1 MMESRFNAM
10 TKMASRVHRTQKQQR
25 DTSAKIAAHWHILK
39 YPKNKPMKTKTPRR
53 ESHAKMM
60 LGLAMTR
67 LARLNAGTAQFH
79 EITIAA
85 KEIERWKQALAD
97 ESVPLVRK

>member
-1 MMESRFNAM
+1 VNSCKETWLARPF
-10 TKMASRVHRTQKQQR
+10 
-25 DTSAKIAAHWHILK
+25 
-39 YPKNKPMKTKTPRR
+39 YKPMRTKTPRR

-67 LARLNAGTAQFH
+67 LARLNAGTAQLH

-85 KEIERWKQALAD
+85 KEVERWEKTLAH
-97 ESVPLVRK
+97 ESLPLTSARK

>member
-1 MMESRFNAM
+1 
-10 TKMASRVHRTQKQQR
+10 
-25 DTSAKIAAHWHILK
+25 
-39 YPKNKPMKTKTPRR
+39 MKTKTPRR

-67 LARLNAGTAQFH
+67 LARLNAGTAQLH

-85 KEIERWKQALAD
+85 KEVERWKKALAD
-97 ESVPLVRK
+97 ESLPLIGKPVNVSVK

>member
-1 MMESRFNAM
+1 MGTPF
-10 TKMASRVHRTQKQQR
+10 
-25 DTSAKIAAHWHILK
+25 
-39 YPKNKPMKTKTPRR
+39 YKPMKTKTPRPRR

-67 LARLNAGTAQFH
+67 LARLNAGTTQFS

-85 KEIERWKQALAD
+85 QEVERWKQTLAD
-97 ESVPLVRK
+97 ESSPLVRK

>member
-1 MMESRFNAM
+1 
-10 TKMASRVHRTQKQQR
+10 
-25 DTSAKIAAHWHILK
+25 
-39 YPKNKPMKTKTPRR
+39 MKTRTKR

-67 LARLNAGTAQFH
+67 LARLNAGTAQFS

-85 KEIERWKQALAD
+85 KEVERWKQALAD
-97 ESVPLVRK
+97 ESSPLTAARK

>member
-1 MMESRFNAM
+1 M
-10 TKMASRVHRTQKQQR
+10 KKQ
-25 DTSAKIAAHWHILK
+25 
-39 YPKNKPMKTKTPRR
+39 PRR

-67 LARLNAGTAQFH
+67 LARLNTGTAQFS

-85 KEIERWKQALAD
+85 QEVERWKQALID
-97 ESVPLVRK
+97 ESLPLIRK

>member
-1 MMESRFNAM
+1 
-10 TKMASRVHRTQKQQR
+10 
-25 DTSAKIAAHWHILK
+25 
-39 YPKNKPMKTKTPRR
+39 MKTKTPRPGR

-67 LARLNAGTAQFH
+67 LARLNAGTAQLH

-85 KEIERWKQALAD
+85 KEVERWEKTLAD
-97 ESVPLVRK
+97 ESLPLIRKPVNVSVK

>member
-1 MMESRFNAM
+1 MGTPFYE
-10 TKMASRVHRTQKQQR
+10 
-25 DTSAKIAAHWHILK
+25 
-39 YPKNKPMKTKTPRR
+39 PMKTKTPRR

-67 LARLNAGTAQFH
+67 LARLNAGTAQLH

-85 KEIERWKQALAD
+85 KEIERWKKVLAD
-97 ESVPLVRK
+97 ESLPLVRK